1 MHAGRPSHNPTAAK
15 LVERQM
21 RNWEL
26 ARAQRLSVP
35 APQREEVEDFIAI
48 SRNAGVQGKVVAAE
62 LGERLGWPVF
72 GREILDVMAGNDDLR
87 RQIYASM
94 DERDLSWYEET
105 LRALMQP
112 EFVKN
117 DYFNRLTE
125 TVLSLARQG
134 HAVFLGRGADF
145 ILPRTI
151 GFRVRLVAPFELCA
165 EDFAKRHN
173 LTPERAR
180 VEVARLEQERS
191 EFIRNHFQ
199 IDPADPTRHDLTIN
213 MERFTL
219 KQTVELILSA
229 RTATGMA
236 RY

>member
-1 MHAGRPSHNPTAAK
+1 MQALHSYAYWPIIVRRAGQERDSYLFTKGCHGSGPGRFYMHAGRPSHNPTAAK

-48 SRNAGVQGKVVAAE
+48 SRNAGAQGKVVAAE
-62 LGERLGWPVF
+62 LGEKLGWPVF
-72 GREILDVMAGNDDLR
+72 GREILDVMAGDDDLR

-117 DYFNRLTE
+117 DYFCCSIDKCTN
-125 TVLSLARQG
+125 SG
-134 HAVFLGRGADF
+134 GRINLCTCTFCDKLNA
-145 ILPRTI
+145 
-151 GFRVRLVAPFELCA
+151 FR
-165 EDFAKRHN
+165 D
-173 LTPERAR
+173 
-180 VEVARLEQERS
+180 
-191 EFIRNHFQ
+191 
-199 IDPADPTRHDLTIN
+199 
-213 MERFTL
+213 
-219 KQTVELILSA
+219 
-229 RTATGMA
+229 
-236 RY
+236 